1 MGKYTNYEDLKLHER
16 EGEDYVVIFREN
28 NSRIAL
34 IAPHGGGI
42 EPGTVEIADGVA
54 GGVHSF
60 YAFKGIKKKGN
71 AVLHIT
77 SNRFDE
83 PQGVRIAKNAD
94 VAVAIH
100 GYHGNDDMVYMGGK
114 NHDLKSKIMHML
126 NKAGFHAE
134 ISTKPGLRGL
144 HPENICNL
152 CRTGE
157 GVQLEISR
165 GLRDKMFESLDR
177 RSWRKKTALFFKF
190 VDTLREALL

>member
-1 MGKYTNYEDLKLHER
+1 MGKYANYEDLQQHER
-16 EGEDYVVIFREN
+16 EGEDYVLIFRED
-28 NSRIAL
+28 NSRIA
-34 IAPHGGGI
+34 IFAPHGGGI

-54 GGVHSF
+54 GAEHNF

-83 PQGVRIAKNAD
+83 PEGVRIAKNAD
-94 VAVAIH
+94 VVVAIH
-100 GYHGNDDMVYMGGK
+100 GYHGDEDKVYIGGR
-114 NHDLKSKIMHML
+114 NRDLKSRILHIL

-134 ISTKPGLRGL
+134 ISTKTGLRGQ
-144 HPENICNL
+144 HPENICNR

-165 GLRDKMFESLDR
+165 GLREKMFDNLDR
-177 RSWRKKTALFFKF
+177 RSWRKRTRLFFKF
-190 VDTLREALL
+190 VDTLKEALR

>member
-1 MGKYTNYEDLKLHER
+1 MDKYKNYEDLKQHER
-16 EGEDYVVIFREN
+16 EGEDYVVILRED
-28 NSRIAL
+28 NSRIAV

-42 EPGTVEIADGVA
+42 EPGTVEIAEWVA
-54 GGVHSF
+54 GAEHNF

-83 PQGVRIAKNAD
+83 PEGVRIANNAD
-94 VAVAIH
+94 VAVSIH
-100 GYHGNDDMVYMGGK
+100 GYHGSDDIVYIGGK
-114 NHDLKSKIMHML
+114 NQDLKLKIMHML

-134 ISTKPGLRGL
+134 ISKKPGLRGR

-165 GLRDKMFESLDR
+165 GLRDRMFENLGR
-177 RSWRKKTALFFKF
+177 RSWRKKTVLFFKF
-190 VDTLREALL
+190 VDTLREALR

>member
-1 MGKYTNYEDLKLHER
+1 MDKYKNYEDLKQHET

-28 NSRIAL
+28 NSPIAV

-42 EPGTVEIADGVA
+42 EPGTFEISDWMA
-54 GGVHSF
+54 GGIHSF

-94 VAVAIH
+94 VVVSIH
-100 GYHGNDDMVYMGGK
+100 GYHKNDDIVYMGGK
-114 NHDLKSKIMHML
+114 NQDLKLKIMHML

-134 ISTKPGLRGL
+134 ISTKPGLRGQ

-165 GLRDKMFESLDR
+165 GLRDRMFENLDR
-177 RSWRKKTALFFKF
+177 RSWRKKTVLFFKF
-190 VDTLREALL
+190 VDTLREALR

>member
-1 MGKYTNYEDLKLHER
+1 MDKYANYEDLKQHER
-16 EGEDYVVIFREN
+16 EGEDYVVIFREAG
-28 NSRIAL
+28 SGIAVFT
-34 IAPHGGGI
+34 PHGGGI

-54 GGVHSF
+54 GAEHNF

-71 AVLHIT
+71 AVLHVT

-83 PQGVRIAKNAD
+83 PEGVRIAKNAD
-94 VAVAIH
+94 IVVSIH
-100 GYHGNDDMVYMGGK
+100 GCHENGETVYIGGK
-114 NHDLKSKIMHML
+114 NQDLKMKIMHIL

-134 ISTKPGLRGL
+134 ISTKPGLRGR

-165 GLRDKMFESLDR
+165 GLREKMFENLGR
-177 RSWRKKTALFFKF
+177 RSWRKRTGLFFKF
-190 VDTLREALL
+190 VNSLKEALC

>member
-1 MGKYTNYEDLKLHER
+1 MDKYSNYNDLKQHER
-16 EGEDYVVIFREN
+16 EGEDYVVILREDN
-28 NSRIAL
+28 TRIAV

-42 EPGTVEIADGVA
+42 EPGTVDIADWVA
-54 GGVHSF
+54 GTEHTF

-83 PQGVRIAKNAD
+83 PKGVGIAKNAD
-94 VAVAIH
+94 VVVSIH
-100 GYHGNDDMVYMGGK
+100 GYHGNEDKVYIGGR
-114 NHDLKSKIMHML
+114 NRDLKSRILHML

-134 ISTKPGLRGL
+134 ISTKPGLRGQ

-165 GLRDKMFESLDR
+165 GLRDRMFDNLDR
-177 RSWRKKTALFFKF
+177 RSWRKKTGLFLKF
-190 VDTLREALL
+190 VDTLREALR